1 MKELKPEEMQ
11 NITGGEVVH
20 PTAEQVEGVAK
31 LIEWIKSW
39 FDAFCMNHS
48 FTACAFHGRITVM
61 QYIPQ
66 LSKEK
71 PPPRPPVGAPD
82 PQEPAVP

>member
-39 FDAFCMNHS
+39 FN
-48 FTACAFHGRITVM
+48 
-61 QYIPQ
+61 
-66 LSKEK
+66 
-71 PPPRPPVGAPD
+71 
-82 PQEPAVP
+82 